1 MHLSPTLAGV
11 VCVRPDNGCQSPPP
25 AHWGRYMVETGD
37 SPRLNCKRRHHHGSN
52 SFLGPD
58 CFPSLA
64 GEGETPAS
72 KIIFNVL
79 DTHPTKV
86 DGNFSGHI
94 HSNYRS
100 EIPHPNYE
108 TIYHTFTQYG
118 TFTSEGPVSCN
129 NRLIW
134 KLHSPEGNL
143 VTFF

>member
-1 MHLSPTLAGV
+1 MCSRTMAASPHLQLTGVATRWKQVTLQGSTV
-11 VCVRPDNGCQSPPP
+11 
-25 AHWGRYMVETGD
+25 
-37 SPRLNCKRRHHHGSN
+37 KRRPHHGSN